1 MYIKVKM
8 GADTELFDVSKQ
20 LPISE
25 LKEMI
30 EKKMDVEKSWQRL
43 IYKGKQLNDTNTLF
57 DYSVNINEV
66 IQLWKMKP
74 IAPVKD
80 QENKDPNVYDE
91 DKENSSA
98 KANRT
103 SGEEEEK
110 KPEIGKTLKY
120 RRRYHMIPNKLI

>member
-80 QENKDPNVYDE
+80 QEN
-91 DKENSSA
+91 
-98 KANRT
+98 
-103 SGEEEEK
+103 
-110 KPEIGKTLKY
+110 
-120 RRRYHMIPNKLI
+120 